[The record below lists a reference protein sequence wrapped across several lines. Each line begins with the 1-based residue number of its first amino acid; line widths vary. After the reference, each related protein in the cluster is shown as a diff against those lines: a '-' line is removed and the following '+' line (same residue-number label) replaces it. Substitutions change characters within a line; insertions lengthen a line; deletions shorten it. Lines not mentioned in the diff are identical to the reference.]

1 MNGRIIILA
10 GGNGKRMGQDIPKVL
25 TPVLGKPMIGH
36 VLDSVEKV
44 GFFQK
49 PVVVVGFKKED
60 VEKHVGD
67 RAEFAWQEEQ
77 LGTGHAVNCAKEK
90 LRDFHGPVLILYG
103 DHPLIASNTIEL
115 LFKKYFEQKA
125 TVTIMTTEVEDFES
139 WRSDF
144 MAFGRILRN
153 GSGNVQAIR
162 EFRDCDFDQRA
173 IKEVNP
179 GYYCFDSQWLWKN
192 IDQLKNENQ
201 QREYYLT
208 DLIELAVQQGEL
220 INSMKIDSMECL
232 GVNTKEQ
239 LDLVAKFLDKTV
251 DAPVLGVASET
262 LQQQVSNKYDAII
275 VGAGPAGL
283 FSAYE
288 LIKKQPKMKICL
300 IDMGKL
306 IKDRD
311 RSEVMSGIGGAGT
324 FSDGKLHFTPVLSH
338 EKMLH
343 LYSELEYQEYLDRV
357 DRIFTKFGV
366 TADYYPKNLL
376 EALEMADD
384 AKKKSIKLF
393 IRKARHVGSDK
404 LPKVIEN
411 FERHLLESGVEIRTE
426 TEVMDIL
433 TQDNVVQG
441 VKTVS
446 GEEIFADKVILAPG
460 RVKARWLQKL
470 VERYHLGFT
479 YEKVEVGVRV
489 EFAEG
494 ILRKHAELM
503 YETIFM
509 MRTPT
514 FDDVVRTFCPCPKG
528 YVAAEKYDDFV
539 CVNGHSNSDHNSNN
553 SNFALVSEVVLTEPV
568 ENTIAYAKSI
578 AKLATTIG
586 GGKPIL
592 QRVADLDKGRRSTWQ
607 RINNSFVKPSLTEV
621 TPGDISMA
629 LPYRNMRNILEG
641 LKMLDQVLPGINSG
655 HTLLYA
661 PEIKLRSSKIKTDK
675 NLQTEIRG
683 LYVAGDGAGVAG
695 SITGAAATGLVAAQ
709 GILCK

>member
-10 GGNGKRMGQDIPKVL
+10 GGNGKRMGQDMPKVL
-25 TPVLGKPMIGH
+25 TPVLEKPMIGH

-49 PVVVVGFKKED
+49 PVVVVGFKKQD
-60 VEKHVGD
+60 VENYVSN
-67 RAEFAWQEEQ
+67 RAEFVWQEDQ

-90 LRDFHGPVLILYG
+90 LQDFHGPVLILYG
-103 DHPLIASNTIEL
+103 DHPLIASQTIEL
-115 LFKKYFEQKA
+115 LFKKYFEQKS
-125 TVTIMTTEVEDFES
+125 TVTIMTTEVENFDS
-139 WRSDF
+139 WRTDF
-144 MAFGRILRN
+144 MAFGRILRDDFAR
-153 GSGNVQAIR
+153 VKAIR
-162 EFRDCDFDQRA
+162 EFRDCSFEERE
-173 IKEVNP
+173 IREVNP

-192 IDQLKNENQ
+192 IDQLKNNNQ
-201 QREYYLT
+201 QEEYYLT
-208 DLIELAVQQGEL
+208 DLIELAVQQGEV

-239 LDLVAKFLDKTV
+239 LDLVEKFLDKKDV
-251 DAPVLGVASET
+251 ET
-262 LQQQVSNKYDAII
+262 IHELSLSDKQKYDTVI

-283 FSAYE
+283 FAAYE
-288 LIKKQPKMKICL
+288 LIKKQPNMKVCL

-306 IKDRD
+306 IKERE

-343 LYSELEYQEYLDRV
+343 LYKDLEYQEYLDRV
-357 DRIFTKFGV
+357 DQIFTKFGV
-366 TADYYPKNLL
+366 TADYYPKNLEKAREL
-376 EALEMADD
+376 ADE

-393 IRKARHVGSDK
+393 IRRARHVGSDK
-404 LPKVIEN
+404 LPRVIEN
-411 FERHLLESGVEIRTE
+411 FEKHLLESGVEIRTE
-426 TEVMDIL
+426 AEVADIL
-433 TQDNVVQG
+433 TQENIVHG

-479 YEKVEVGVRV
+479 YEKVEIGVRV

-528 YVAAEKYDDFV
+528 YVAVEKYDDFV
-539 CVNGHSNSDHNSNN
+539 CVNGHSNSDHNSYN

-607 RINNSFVKPSLTEV
+607 RINKSFVRPSLTEV

-629 LPYRNMRNILEG
+629 LPYRNVRNILEG
-641 LKMLDQVLPGINSG
+641 LKMLDQVLPGINSA

-695 SITGAAATGLVAAQ
+695 SITGAAATGLIAAQ
-709 GILCK
+709 GVLR